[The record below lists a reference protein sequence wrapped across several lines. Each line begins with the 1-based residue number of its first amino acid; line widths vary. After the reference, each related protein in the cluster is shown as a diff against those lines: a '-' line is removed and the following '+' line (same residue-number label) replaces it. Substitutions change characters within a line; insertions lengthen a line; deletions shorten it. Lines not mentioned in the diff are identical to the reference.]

1 MRVIDYLVKAL
12 YDAGVSTVLIPDRS
26 IGHPAK
32 LTADARDRFKDPVF
46 IDDYGYLRVLN
57 TYDPP
62 DNAATAVKRLVSRIL
77 SAVELRRRG
86 WRADI
91 DEDCE
96 GDCNVDEESAWTL
109 NVYDK
114 EGNEPVHVVI
124 FKDNLQ
130 DPTTDEIEAALIRSG
145 CGDECIGR
153 ESAQIETRDDKGPK
167 T

>member
-12 YDAGVSTVLIPDRS
+12 YDAGVSTVLIPDGS

-86 WRADI
+86 WWADL
-91 DEDCE
+91 DEDVGVD
-96 GDCNVDEESAWTL
+96 GDFEADEDTKWTL
-109 NVYDK
+109 HVYDR
-114 EGNEPVHVVI
+114 EGNKPIHVVVL
-124 FKDNLQ
+124 DDVLP
-130 DPTTDEIEAALIRSG
+130 DPTADEIEAALIRFG
-145 CGDECIGR
+145 WGDERVGR
-153 ESAQIETRDDKGPK
+153 EGEK